1 MYRVSHFVLPFA
13 VQLRGGMMW
22 VNIAKTLTVRNC
34 ILLEKVAVS
43 ALFKNWSQDITTRN
57 ALTFAKILQISFVT
71 KLDISQPHFTVTN

>member
-1 MYRVSHFVLPFA
+1 
-13 VQLRGGMMW
+13 MW